1 MEYDLTGTL
10 TISRHTI
17 KRKGYGLRKGK
28 CFYIEINLD
37 NLCVDIQG
45 LTGSGE
51 SKLTKKYF
59 ATNEFF

>member
-1 MEYDLTGTL
+1 MYDLTGTL

-28 CFYIEINLD
+28 CFYIEINLH

-51 SKLTKKYF
+51 SKLTKTYF

>member
-1 MEYDLTGTL
+1 MVLE
-10 TISRHTI
+10 
-17 KRKGYGLRKGK
+17 KK

-51 SKLTKKYF
+51 SKLTKTYF

>member
-1 MEYDLTGTL
+1 MYELTGTL
-10 TISRHTI
+10 TISRHVI
-17 KRKGYGLRKGK
+17 KRKGFGLRKGK
-28 CFYIEINLD
+28 CFLVEINLD

-51 SKLTKKYF
+51 SKLTKTYS